1 MIGSET
7 TTRPTEIQ
15 NQYLFIKKK
24 KKKRKKSELM
34 DLNPQKHCKHYILIR
49 YHQNVMIYFNI

>member
-15 NQYLFIKKK
+15 NQYLFIKKEKRK
-24 KKKRKKSELM
+24 KKKKIRVDGSKSTKTL
-34 DLNPQKHCKHYILIR
+34 
-49 YHQNVMIYFNI
+49 